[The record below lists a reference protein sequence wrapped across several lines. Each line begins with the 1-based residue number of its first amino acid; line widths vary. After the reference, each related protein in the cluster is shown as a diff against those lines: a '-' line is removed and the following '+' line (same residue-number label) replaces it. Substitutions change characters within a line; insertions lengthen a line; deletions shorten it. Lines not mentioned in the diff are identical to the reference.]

1 MLAQTQGEA
10 KKAKGLRSA
19 VAALEYYGPAAA
31 PMAQRE
37 VKEPVRSATHH
48 NSSENDDG

>member
-1 MLAQTQGEA
+1 V
-10 KKAKGLRSA
+10 KGLRSA
-19 VAALEYYGPAAA
+19 VATLQYYSPAAA

-37 VKEPVRSATHH
+37 VKESVRSAAHH